1 MAEFVAVADAGEI
14 APGTGKE
21 VQVNGRRV
29 AVFNVDGRFFACDD
43 ECPHVGF
50 SLAEGE
56 VEDGKVICFGHGWGF
71 DLETGACDV
80 MPADIDVFPVEIVD
94 GQVRVAVT

>member
-1 MAEFVAVADAGEI
+1 MAEFVKVADTGEI

-29 AVFNVDGRFFACDD
+29 AILNVDGQFFACDD
-43 ECPHVGF
+43 ECPHAGF

-56 VEDGKVICFGHGWGF
+56 VQDGKIVCFGHGWGF
-71 DLETGACDV
+71 DLQSGACDL
-80 MPADIDVFPVEIVD
+80 MPVDIDVFPVQVVNGE
-94 GQVRVAVT
+94 VRVAIT